1 MGEEEGDVKRRCHP
15 FLLNLPLIFADSDS
29 NGFTVTKRDEKR
41 KKRFL
46 LQRPLN
52 KIKTPDDKNIPPRR
66 INCGGIPSPS

>member
-1 MGEEEGDVKRRCHP
+1 MKRSCHP

-29 NGFTVTKRDEKR
+29 NGFTVTRRNETKKG

-46 LQRPLN
+46 LQHPLN
-52 KIKTPDDKNIPPRR
+52 KIKTTDDKNIPPRR